1 MEYYVLLK
9 QKKLSEN
16 LTFFYFFILKNLV
29 NLREVIVS
37 FFGIFQK
44 KKIYVFLFDKLI
56 K

>member
-37 FFGIFQK
+37 FFWNFPK
-44 KKIYVFLFDKLI
+44 KENICFFI
-56 K
+56 